1 MPGGSRSAGLISGSD
16 SASVSLPAL
25 LQLTFLPPFPAS
37 PALPCTMVP
46 TRDTSTA
53 PLAATPKLRG
63 PVTGATTICMGR
75 KGAQTGLGKGGN
87 VRPRPFA
94 PPLPLPVVLSALDH
108 ALSAALAGMV
118 VQGTIPASVQGTIPA
133 TAVPCTTL
141 PASAVHG
148 QGFATW
154 GELCNSLA
162 QCTPVQSLVLCQIQR
177 VV

>member
-87 VRPRPFA
+87 VRPRPLAPFP
-94 PPLPLPVVLSALDH
+94 PPLPFVCLP
-108 ALSAALAGMV
+108 LSAALAGMV